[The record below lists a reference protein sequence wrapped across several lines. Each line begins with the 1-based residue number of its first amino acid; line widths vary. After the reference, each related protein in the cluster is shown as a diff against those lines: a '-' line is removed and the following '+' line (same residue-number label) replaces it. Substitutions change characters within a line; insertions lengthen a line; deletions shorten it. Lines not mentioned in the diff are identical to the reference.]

1 MRPTILSLCL
11 MVALLV
17 GLVSSGWANSL
28 QDLLEAAE
36 KGSPRAQFKLG
47 LMYQEGDGVSQSY
60 EMAAKWHKQAAKQG
74 LPEAQD
80 RLGFLYTFG
89 IGVPWDRAEALR
101 WYRRAVA
108 QGYARAQFN
117 LGVMHI
123 GASACR

>member
-1 MRPTILSLCL
+1 

-89 IGVPWDRAEALR
+89 IAFLGIAQRLCDGTGARSHKVMRGRNSILALCI
-101 WYRRAVA
+101 
-108 QGYARAQFN
+108 
-117 LGVMHI
+117 I